1 MYVYFRE
8 GRKDKFQNPSIQES
22 LWQSLLVV
30 QSEMSEE
37 HMEGPSVTG
46 RNTGCAHCKSKALHE
61 VMEVG
66 LGQANCPLKEVARNQ
81 ARQMAGELLG
91 HFKKHPTC
99 DKADHLK
106 KKLLALKDK

>member
-1 MYVYFRE
+1 
-8 GRKDKFQNPSIQES
+8 
-22 LWQSLLVV
+22 
-30 QSEMSEE
+30 
-37 HMEGPSVTG
+37 MEGPSVTG